1 MSALNSRF
9 CIMIVRRQAFKKA
22 GLTKSIS
29 VNPLFC
35 ILLSEHDY
43 GDFDE

>member
-1 MSALNSRF
+1 MLTLNYRF
-9 CIMIVRRQAFKKA
+9 CILILQSKHLKKA

-29 VNPLFC
+29 VNPLC